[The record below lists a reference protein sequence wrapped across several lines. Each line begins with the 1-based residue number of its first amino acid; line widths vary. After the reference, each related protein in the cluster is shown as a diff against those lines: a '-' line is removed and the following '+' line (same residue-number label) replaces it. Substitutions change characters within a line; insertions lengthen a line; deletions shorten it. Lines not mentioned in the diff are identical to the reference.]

1 MSSRFVASVCLG
13 RMKLYNLRVAGFQ
26 PWFRAQ
32 NRLLHVPSPFSYLPK
47 VKTVI
52 METTV
57 SYHLWKLPSPT
68 IYGNY
73 RLLPFIFSCPLPA
86 VILNHDITV
95 LRIWNCTL
103 DPSLEMQISL
113 PSSNEQRSQR
123 RYDSWDFILLPWCS
137 QGLCSC
143 VILRSIRWYSLL
155 MFSHIFKVK
164 ISKMYMVHLDLL
176 TLEGGSNALSW
187 DPRTATNSM

>member
-47 VKTVI
+47 VKTD
-52 METTV
+52 
-57 SYHLWKLPSPT
+57 
-68 IYGNY
+68 YGNY

-123 RYDSWDFILLPWCS
+123 RYDGWDFILLPWCS